1 MDAIIDFFKLGYLV
15 NNGDVV
21 WQRFVE
27 HGQLTA
33 ISMLIALLLAVP
45 LAIGITRV
53 RRLEG
58 PVLGVL
64 NVLYTIPS
72 IALLV
77 LLVPIPFFGLGQTT
91 AIVVLVIY
99 AQVILVRNIVVGL
112 NGVDRSV
119 LEAARGMGMSDWQRL
134 RRVEL
139 PLAMPVIVA
148 GIRIATVT
156 TIGIAIIAGLVGGGG
171 LGRLLF
177 EGIGRA
183 NVSGQG
189 RIVAGAL
196 GAAGLAGLANGV
208 LRVVERRTTRAIYG
222 E

>member
-1 MDAIIDFFKLGYLV
+1 MDAIIDTLKLGYLI
-15 NNGDVV
+15 NNPAVV

-27 HGQLTA
+27 HLQLTA
-33 ISMLIALLLAVP
+33 VSMGIALLIALPIGILITRYTRLQGPLLA
-45 LAIGITRV
+45 
-53 RRLEG
+53 
-58 PVLGVL
+58 VL
-64 NVLYTIPS
+64 NVLYTVPS

-77 LLVPIPFFGLGQTT
+77 LLVPIPFFGLGQRT
-91 AIVVLVIY
+91 AITVLVIY

-112 NGVDRSV
+112 DGVDRSV
-119 LEAARGMGMSDWQRL
+119 VEAARGMGMSGWQRL

-139 PLAMPVIVA
+139 PLAMPVIIA

-156 TIGIAIIAGLVGGGG
+156 TIGIAVVAGLVGAGG

-177 EGIGRA
+177 EGISRS

-196 GAAGLAGLANGV
+196 GAAALAALANV
-208 LRVVERRTTRAIYG
+208 LLRFVERHAARAIYG